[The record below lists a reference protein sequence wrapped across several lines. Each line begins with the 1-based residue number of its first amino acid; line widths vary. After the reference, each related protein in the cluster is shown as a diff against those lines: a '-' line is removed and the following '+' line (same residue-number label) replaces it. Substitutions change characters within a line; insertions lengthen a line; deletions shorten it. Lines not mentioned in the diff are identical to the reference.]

1 MVAST
6 TVGTAGDEAT
16 PSGDAM
22 VAGRS
27 LDEWSERLFPDV
39 SMRVTDAY
47 DEDSPY
53 SRAVQVPSC
62 HHALCAAA
70 LVLCC
75 ARAAACQAVATL
87 SLQAGA
93 VGVPLLDVRQL
104 GVHVFA
110 GCGGEGGHCGSQQCG
125 RAAGAGGQPQPRRC

>member
-1 MVAST
+1 MLSAGLAGLLHLGSCTVSGWLCISNA
-6 TVGTAGDEAT
+6 VGTAGDEIT

-53 SRAVQVPSC
+53 SRAVQVPPC
-62 HHALCAAA
+62 GHQLCAAA
-70 LVLCC
+70 
-75 ARAAACQAVATL
+75 
-87 SLQAGA
+87 AGA
-93 VGVPLLDVRQL
+93 RQPS
-104 GVHVFA
+104 
-110 GCGGEGGHCGSQQCG
+110 GCCTLCGSDPVTAG
-125 RAAGAGGQPQPRRC
+125 RCSGCSTFTDTAVLKRRMRWRRQTSRA